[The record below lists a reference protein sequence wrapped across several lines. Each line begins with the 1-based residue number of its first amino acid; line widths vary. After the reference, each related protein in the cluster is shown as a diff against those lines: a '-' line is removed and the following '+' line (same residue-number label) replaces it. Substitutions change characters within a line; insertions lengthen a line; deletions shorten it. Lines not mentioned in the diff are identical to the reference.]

1 MAITAL
7 YNCAD
12 KAVITVL
19 IKTLT
24 VIFATGFTTMFT
36 ATVFTATM
44 FTATMLTATSTAKL
58 TLSYL
63 QTSAPANGSAVT
75 AAGAQDVC

>member
-24 VIFATGFTTMFT
+24 VIFATGFTTM
-36 ATVFTATM
+36 FTATM